1 MTNIENKKHVFD
13 PAMWMFLIYFALF
26 FLLFKASESIL
37 GAILFGWYLSLIIE
51 VPANYLTKI
60 KFINYKLAIVIS
72 SLLIFF
78 LLAYAIY
85 SIFPILIEE
94 GQRLFP
100 VLSRSSQDLN
110 LDNFFKNNNIDPSV
124 IEWIDSFI
132 GDIGKKF
139 SEFGANILNTIIQY
153 IPNATTSAII
163 FIITASYFTT
173 LTPIFKKNLWRFFPK
188 SSQDKSINF
197 IREYYRDIR
206 HFIGGQVII
215 AFFVGLMVGFGTFL
229 SGIPYSL
236 FLGFLSGIT
245 NFIPYLG
252 VFIAAIP
259 ALLLGF
265 VHGGLAG
272 FIKILIVLIL
282 SNQLES
288 WLLNPKIQGTRMQLN
303 WFAILLSILLA
314 GSILG
319 LAGVLLGIPL
329 LLFFKRFWEE
339 YVQETMKKL

>member
-1 MTNIENKKHVFD
+1 MTSIENKRVVFD
-13 PAMWMFLIYFALF
+13 PAMWLFLIYFSLF
-26 FLLFKASESIL
+26 FFLFKASESIL

-51 VPANYLTKI
+51 VPANYLSKL
-60 KFINYKLAIVIS
+60 KFIKYKLAVVIS
-72 SLLIFF
+72 SILMFF

-100 VLSRSSQDLN
+100 LLSRSSQDLT
-110 LDNFFKNNNIDPSV
+110 LEEFFKNRKIDPSV
-124 IEWIDSFI
+124 VEWIDSFI
-132 GDIGKKF
+132 SEIGKKF
-139 SEFGANILNTIIQY
+139 SEFGANVLNTIIQY

-163 FIITASYFTT
+163 FIITASYFTA
-173 LTPIFKKNLWRFFPK
+173 LTPIFKRNLWRFFPK
-188 SSQDKSINF
+188 STQKKSMKF

-215 AFFVGLMVGFGTFL
+215 AFIVGLMVGFGTFL

-252 VFIAAIP
+252 VFIASIP

-265 VHGGLAG
+265 VHGGVGG
-272 FIKILIVLIL
+272 FVKILIVLIL

-339 YVQETMKKL
+339 YVQDTLKKL

>member
-1 MTNIENKKHVFD
+1 M
-13 PAMWMFLIYFALF
+13 
-26 FLLFKASESIL
+26 
-37 GAILFGWYLSLIIE
+37 
-51 VPANYLTKI
+51 
-60 KFINYKLAIVIS
+60 
-72 SLLIFF
+72 FF

-100 VLSRSSQDLN
+100 VLSSSSEDLN
-110 LDNFFKNNNIDPSV
+110 INEFIKNRNIDPSV
-124 IEWIDSFI
+124 VEWVDWFI
-132 GDIGKKF
+132 GVIGKTF
-139 SEFGANILNTIIQY
+139 SDWGANILNSIVQY

-163 FIITASYFTT
+163 FIITASYFTA
-173 LTPIFKKNLWRFFPK
+173 LTPIFKRNLWRFFPK
-188 SSQDKSINF
+188 STQRKSLNF
-197 IREYYRDIR
+197 IKEFYRDIR

-215 AFFVGLMVGFGTFL
+215 ALLVGLMVGVGTFL

-272 FIKILIVLIL
+272 FIKILFVLII

-288 WLLNPKIQGTRMQLN
+288 WLLNPKIQGSRMKLN

-339 YVQETMKKL
+339 YVQDTLKKL

>member
-1 MTNIENKKHVFD
+1 MNNIDNKKRVFD

-26 FLLFKASESIL
+26 FFLFKASQSIL

-51 VPANYLTKI
+51 VPANYLSKF
-60 KFINYKLAIVIS
+60 KFIKYKVAVLIS
-72 SLLIFF
+72 SIMMFF

-85 SIFPILIEE
+85 SIFPIIIEE

-100 VLSRSSQDLN
+100 LLSKTSQDL
-110 LDNFFKNNNIDPSV
+110 DIQQFFKNRSIDPNV
-124 IEWIDSFI
+124 VEWFDSFI
-132 GDIGKKF
+132 GEIGKKF
-139 SEFGANILNTIIQY
+139 SELGATILNTVIQY

-163 FIITASYFTT
+163 FIITASYFTA
-173 LTPIFKKNLWRFFPK
+173 LTPVFKRNLWRFFPK
-188 SSQDKSINF
+188 STQSKSLGF
-197 IREYYRDIR
+197 IKEFYRDIR

-215 AFFVGLMVGFGTFL
+215 AFLVGFMVGFGTFL

-245 NFIPYLG
+245 NFIPFLG

-265 VHGGLAG
+265 VHGGVAG
-272 FIKILIVLIL
+272 LIKIIVVLII

-288 WLLNPKIQGTRMQLN
+288 WLLNPKIQGTRMQIN
-303 WFAILLSILLA
+303 WFAILLSILIA

-329 LLFFKRFWEE
+329 LLFFKRFWVE
-339 YVQETMKKL
+339 YVQDTLKKI

>member
-1 MTNIENKKHVFD
+1 MINTNKNRYPFD
-13 PAMWMFLIYFALF
+13 PAMWMFLIYFVLF
-26 FLLFKASESIL
+26 LVLFKLSSSIL

-51 VPANYLTKI
+51 VPAHHLSKL
-60 KFINYKLAIVIS
+60 KFIKYKTAVVIS
-72 SLLIFF
+72 SLIMFF

-100 VLSRSSQDLN
+100 LLSRTSQDVSIEE
-110 LDNFFKNNNIDPSV
+110 FVKNENIDPKV
-124 IEWIDSFI
+124 IEWVDSLVA
-132 GDIGKKF
+132 DIGKKI
-139 SEFGANILNTIIQY
+139 SELGANILNTLIQY

-163 FIITASYFTT
+163 FIITASYFTA
-173 LTPIFKKNLWRFFPK
+173 LTPIFKRNIWRFFPK
-188 SSQDKSINF
+188 STSKKSINF
-197 IREYYRDIR
+197 IREYYKDIR

-215 AFFVGLMVGFGTFL
+215 AFIVGLMVGTGTFL

-245 NFIPYLG
+245 NFIPFLG
-252 VFIAAIP
+252 VFIASIP

-272 FIKILIVLIL
+272 FIKILLVLIIA
-282 SNQLES
+282 NQLES
-288 WLLNPKIQGTRMQLN
+288 WLLNPKIQGTRMRLN
-303 WFAILLSILLA
+303 WFAILLSILIA

-339 YVQETMKKL
+339 YIQSSLMKL

>member
-1 MTNIENKKHVFD
+1 MKNIDKKTIVFD
-13 PAMWMFLIYFALF
+13 PAMWMFLIYFLLF
-26 FLLFKASESIL
+26 FFLFKASESIL

-51 VPANYLTKI
+51 VPANFLS
-60 KFINYKLAIVIS
+60 KFKFLKYKVAVVIS
-72 SLLIFF
+72 SILMFF

-100 VLSRSSQDLN
+100 LLSRTSQDLN
-110 LDNFFKNNNIDPSV
+110 VEEFFKNRNIDPSV
-124 IEWIDSFI
+124 IDWIDSFI
-132 GDIGKKF
+132 GEIGKNF
-139 SEFGANILNTIIQY
+139 SQLGANVLNTIIKY
-153 IPNATTSAII
+153 IPNATTSTII
-163 FIITASYFTT
+163 FVITASYFTA

-188 SSQDKSINF
+188 STQSKSLRF
-197 IREYYRDIR
+197 IKEFYLDIR

-215 AFFVGLMVGFGTFL
+215 ALLVGLMVGFGTFL
-229 SGIPYSL
+229 AGIPYSL

-339 YVQETMKKL
+339 YVQDMLKKL

>member
-1 MTNIENKKHVFD
+1 MTNIGSKKNVFD
-13 PAMWMFLIYFALF
+13 PAMWMFLIYFTLF

-51 VPANYLTKI
+51 VPAKYLSKI
-60 KFINYKLAIVIS
+60 KCINYKLSIVIS

-110 LDNFFKNNNIDPSV
+110 LENFFKNNKIDPNV

-132 GDIGKKF
+132 GEIGKKF

-163 FIITASYFTT
+163 FIITASYFTALT
-173 LTPIFKKNLWRFFPK
+173 LIFKRNLWRFFPK

-215 AFFVGLMVGFGTFL
+215 AFLVGLMVGFGTLF

-272 FIKILIVLIL
+272 FIKILVVLIL

-339 YVQETMKKL
+339 YVQESLKKL

>member
-1 MTNIENKKHVFD
+1 MKSIENKKDVYD
-13 PAMWMFLIYFALF
+13 PAMWMFLIYFLLF
-26 FLLFKASESIL
+26 FFLFKISESIL

-51 VPANYLTKI
+51 VPANYLCKL
-60 KFINYKLAIVIS
+60 KFIKYKFAVVIS
-72 SLLIFF
+72 SILMFF

-100 VLSRSSQDLN
+100 LLSRTSQDLV
-110 LDNFFKNNNIDPSV
+110 LEEFFKNRNIDPGV
-124 IEWIDSFI
+124 IEWINSFI
-132 GDIGKKF
+132 SQIGSKF
-139 SEFGANILNTIIQY
+139 SEFGANVLNTIIQY

-163 FIITASYFTT
+163 FIITASYFTA

-188 SSQDKSINF
+188 STQSKSIKF
-197 IREYYRDIR
+197 IREFYRDIR

-215 AFFVGLMVGFGTFL
+215 AVLVGFMVGFGTFF

-252 VFIAAIP
+252 VFIASIP

-272 FIKILIVLIL
+272 FIKILIVLVL

-329 LLFFKRFWEE
+329 LLFFKRFWTE
-339 YVQETMKKL
+339 YIQETLKKI